1 MYVSINGVTPI
12 AGWFGGKSEN
22 KNDDLGVASF
32 HEPPYGS
39 VSLFDIL
46 R

>member
-22 KNDDLGVASF
+22 KIDDFGVPVF
-32 HEPPYGS
+32 QKTS
-39 VSLFDIL
+39 V
-46 R
+46 